1 MFRKLLLAV
10 AALLLLPVLLVAQD
24 GKLRG
29 KVTDKESGEALI
41 GANVTVDGT
50 NLGAATDVN
59 GEYVILSVPPGIYT
73 LKVTYIGYSPVTI
86 SNVSV
91 NASLTTTQNFTMS
104 SSAVQVQGVEIVAER
119 PLIQR
124 NTTNTIRIQTGADV
138 QALPFRGVQ
147 NIIATSAG
155 VVQQGGNLYVRGGR
169 VGEVAYYVDGAN
181 VTNPSGA
188 DDNGREMVSLIREA
202 LQEVQA
208 GARLLRH
215 AGQGVEQGSDLV
227 DEGRDDQGDGADQDA
242 DAGQVDDRHAERPG
256 HVRSLQP
263 VHKRVE
269 NEGEQGSDDED
280 EHGFAD
286 EAEEQP
292 ADDQEDGQHRE
303 LNPARHGDRA
313 HGGPLRLAD
322 PGGVVGHDADYSR
335 GERRRSGSDHRSAL
349 PASWS

>member
-202 LQEVQA
+202 LQEVQLQSGGFTA
-208 GARLLRH
+208 EFGGANS
-215 AGQGVEQGSDLV
+215 GI
-227 DEGRDDQGDGADQDA
+227 
-242 DAGQVDDRHAERPG
+242 
-256 HVRSLQP
+256 VRSSM
-263 VHKRVE
+263 RT
-269 NEGEQGSDDED
+269 GGS
-280 EHGFAD
+280 
-286 EAEEQP
+286 Q
-292 ADDQEDGQHRE
+292 
-303 LNPARHGDRA
+303 
-313 HGGPLRLAD
+313 LRIS
-322 PGGVVGHDADYSR
+322 ADYLTDDFAKPGKEFLGTTAR
-335 GERRRSGSDHRSAL
+335 GYRNAVGTISG
-349 PASWS
+349 PV